1 MQSEL
6 KSSTGN
12 LSQTEIEQLLDGSVP
27 KELKASTTSGEP
39 SDQDWTV
46 EETARVLGLSRG
58 AVIRRLED
66 GILPGYRVKRGYG
79 SAWRVK
85 PIWIRSKD
93 EAETN
98 SSQIK
103 TESMQVLEKDDST
116 NSGANLDSGL
126 DQCID
131 KSAKTIPSAE
141 TLSSAETSCATNE
154 AASGSAGMEAID
166 VHFSAALDF
175 TPESENKIDSNPAEP
190 QAQPRSNSL
199 IDFLEVYEADEETKD
214 CAAVPLSTYKE
225 LIELRTK
232 LEMID
237 SQYQETKNRLESA
250 NYKIGYLEARLESS
264 QEALRL
270 LGGVP
275 KSGWWQNFCQWFR
288 SSK

>member
-6 KSSTGN
+6 KSSAGN
-12 LSQTEIEQLLDGSVP
+12 VSQTEIEQLLDGSVP
-27 KELKASTTSGEP
+27 KDLSASTTSGEP

-93 EAETN
+93 EAETS

-103 TESMQVLEKDDST
+103 AESMQVLEKNDST
-116 NSGANLDSGL
+116 NSGASLDSGL
-126 DQCID
+126 GQCI
-131 KSAKTIPSAE
+131 AKSAE
-141 TLSSAETSCATNE
+141 TLSSADTSFATNE
-154 AASGSAGMEAID
+154 AASGSAGTEAID
-166 VHFSAALDF
+166 VHFSATLDF
-175 TPESENKIDSNPAEP
+175 TPESEKIDSNPAEP
-190 QAQPRSNSL
+190 QAQPRSNSS

-270 LGGVP
+270 LGGSP